1 MEVPQLQSRREEL
14 DAAHQHRGQQ
24 TQGQPLAQDQMPHQ
38 QRRRQEAHGGFQQI
52 VPIRRQ
58 GVTPGV
64 HPQEDHGVIG
74 VPAAIQQ
81 IVVENTADQ
90 RQKHQQMAVQ
100 LRRQLPMDQQQGSGE
115 KHRHIQE
122 LSQQYAENL
131 PQDGQHQP
139 QGLGKAVF
147 IGQVQKPQP
156 VQNAVDP
163 IGHVQPQLQNQGVK
177 PHPAPPS
184 GRR

>member
-1 MEVPQLQSRREEL
+1 MEMPQLQSRREEL

-74 VPAAIQQ
+74 VLTAIQQ

-122 LSQQYAENL
+122 LSQQHTENL

-147 IGQVQKPQP
+147 IGQAQKPQP